1 MNVVSYGAY
10 DVCGAQQPDSTAHTY
25 THGTFDGVKSKWNKC
40 RLDRFMLWF
49 ACAHRT
55 HMMINDDSNSYAKFS
70 EFLWIFFLFL
80 VSVRTMDMHT
90 YWHTPAAMN
99 VSRRKKKK
107 QNEMREKIT
116 ESTHTRLLLSKAPLR
131 RTHFS
136 LQANCI
142 QCGAVR
148 SDHAIAQNKNM
159 YTQRDGRPSAAM
171 NRRSNTVCVLRL
183 LHLRHSFYLSCQR
196 FGWKITRGYSYKRR
210 QECIKCRTRLINTQ
224 VTTCIVVDRQKT

>member
-1 MNVVSYGAY
+1 MRRTATRQHRSHIHTRYIRRRKVEVEQVSFRQIYAL
-10 DVCGAQQPDSTAHTY
+10 VCVRTPHTY
-25 THGTFDGVKSKWNKC
+25 DDKWWFQFVCKIFGISLNFFFVFGICSHDGH
-40 RLDRFMLWF
+40 
-49 ACAHRT
+49 A
-55 HMMINDDSNSYAKFS
+55 
-70 EFLWIFFLFL
+70 
-80 VSVRTMDMHT
+80 

-148 SDHAIAQNKNM
+148 SDYAIAQNKNM